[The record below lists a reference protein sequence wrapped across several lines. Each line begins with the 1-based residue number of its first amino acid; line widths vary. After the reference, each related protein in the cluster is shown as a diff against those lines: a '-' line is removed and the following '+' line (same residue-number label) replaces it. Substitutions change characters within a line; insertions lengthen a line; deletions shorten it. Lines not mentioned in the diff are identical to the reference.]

1 MIRFFL
7 ATAATVSLLAACS
20 SEPTIQTG
28 EDAEVIMGNLH
39 KIDNSRALMAYID
52 PDADFSRYN
61 KVLVRPLGVD
71 NVEIK
76 QPQST
81 SSVTGRGEWELTDK
95 DKENLRAA
103 YMESMTKYLQD
114 KCGYPLVA
122 EAGDDVLEIAAMITN
137 IAPNAAKDDNSS
149 RAVGRTRV
157 YTEGAG
163 SMAVAVAYGDS
174 ETGEVL
180 AITKDARSSSSS
192 GSWGLNNSVSNMAD
206 IRRFFNSWAIQ
217 VCDGLDRVHGKK

>member
-1 MIRFFL
+1 MIRHIL
-7 ATAATVSLLAACS
+7 ATAAAMALLSACS

-28 EDAEVIMGNLH
+28 EDAEVISGNLH
-39 KIDNSRALMAYID
+39 KVDNSRAQMAYID
-52 PDADFSRYN
+52 PQADFSKYN

-76 QPQST
+76 QPQT
-81 SSVTGRGEWELTDK
+81 SGSVAGRRDWELTDK

-103 YMESMTKYLQD
+103 YMESMSSHLQD
-114 KCGYPLVA
+114 KCGYPLVS
-122 EAGDDVLEIAAMITN
+122 EPGDDVLEISAMITG
-137 IAPNAAKDDNSS
+137 IAPSAPKDDSSS
-149 RAVGRTRV
+149 RAVGRNQV
-157 YTEGAG
+157 YTKGAG

-180 AITKDARSSSSS
+180 GIAKDARTSRSS

-206 IRRFFNSWAIQ
+206 IRRFFNSWATQI
-217 VCDGLDRVHGKK
+217 CDGLDRVHGKK